1 MIFSPSLNLGKYT
14 LFTLTYILK
23 IENYMEDYE
32 IWSIRHVRLGMT
44 ILHRPASNRPAPHG
58 FYPPCKGG
66 GAGTGQDFCHDYR
79 GGAVMGIGIDPPWL
93 AQPRLLFIILQK
105 YP

>member
-44 ILHRPASNRPAPHG
+44 ILHRPASNRPVKVAGRGRGKTFAPITE
-58 FYPPCKGG
+58 
-66 GAGTGQDFCHDYR
+66 AGR
-79 GGAVMGIGIDPPWL
+79 
-93 AQPRLLFIILQK
+93 
-105 YP
+105 